1 MGVSAAM
8 ERRDYL
14 KAQAALLR
22 GVAETFD
29 IKSIKDIKDR
39 VLALADECEQLVTLL
54 DKETK
59 GRLTRSTEVPESLA
73 AERDSARRRGKKK
86 PRR

>member
-29 IKSIKDIKDR
+29 IKSIKDR

-73 AERDSARRRGKKK
+73 GERDSARRRGKNK

>member
-29 IKSIKDIKDR
+29 IKSIKDR
-39 VLALADECEQLVTLL
+39 VLALADECEQLVTLI
-54 DKETK
+54 DKEAK

-73 AERDSARRRGKKK
+73 AERDSTRRRGKKK

>member
-1 MGVSAAM
+1 M

-29 IKSIKDIKDR
+29 IKSIKDR
-39 VLALADECEQLVTLL
+39 VLALADECEQLVTLIE
-54 DKETK
+54 KETK
-59 GRLTRSTEVPESLA
+59 ESLTRSTEVAESLA
-73 AERDSARRRGKKK
+73 AERDSARRRGKRK

>member
-29 IKSIKDIKDR
+29 IKSIKDR
-39 VLALADECEQLVTLL
+39 VLAQEHQRQSIGA
-54 DKETK
+54 
-59 GRLTRSTEVPESLA
+59 GR
-73 AERDSARRRGKKK
+73 
-86 PRR
+86 